1 MSMVTIFSENKGSP
15 FLKKWSVQM
24 GIACWK
30 EGALFGQ
37 HPKGQFVLLM
47 EGGAERLLG
56 SFVHFLARFGM
67 SKTQKEKNR
76 VRKKYPTVPV

>member
-30 EGALFGQ
+30 EGRG
-37 HPKGQFVLLM
+37 
-47 EGGAERLLG
+47 
-56 SFVHFLARFGM
+56 HFLVNI
-67 SKTQKEKNR
+67 QKGNLFF
-76 VRKKYPTVPV
+76 